1 MITKEQ
7 LSKLTS
13 EEKDDLIFELCEHFQ
28 KELQMLRHEL
38 QQANARI
45 RTCRHDLASRF
56 KSNME
61 WAIMT

>member
-45 RTCRHDLASRF
+45 KELEARR
-56 KSNME
+56 
-61 WAIMT
+61 IQV